1 MQTDSIQYPCDIWR
15 VIKQEW
21 LGLGEN
27 WNAGFKKWCKGSLL
41 STVLYKDTI
50 YKEYREF
57 VIRHQIARN
66 NQEEDMDSLH
76 HGSPTLALW
85 WNKYKTFWSSNLV
98 KERFKL
104 PRSTLMGR
112 LHIVYFHWDLQGK
125 NGESAKDNADFKLL
139 VDGKKHWDAIF
150 SQPWFELRLCYLPF
164 AEEND
169 DGPEI
174 V

>member
-57 VIRHQIARN
+57 VIRHQSARN
-66 NQEEDMDSLH
+66 NQEEDMDSLQ
-76 HGSPTLALW
+76 HGSPT
-85 WNKYKTFWSSNLV
+85 
-98 KERFKL
+98 
-104 PRSTLMGR
+104 
-112 LHIVYFHWDLQGK
+112 
-125 NGESAKDNADFKLL
+125 
-139 VDGKKHWDAIF
+139 
-150 SQPWFELRLCYLPF
+150 
-164 AEEND
+164 
-169 DGPEI
+169 
-174 V
+174 

>member
-1 MQTDSIQYPCDIWR
+1 MDSSLTNSIQYPCDIWR

-41 STVLYKDTI
+41 SSVLYKDTI
-50 YKEYREF
+50 YKDYSEF
-57 VIRHQIARN
+57 VRRQQQR
-66 NQEEDMDSLH
+66 QGFMDSGH

-98 KERFKL
+98 KDRFKL

-125 NGESAKDNADFKLL
+125 NGESAKYKADFKLL

-164 AEEND
+164 AEENN

-174 V
+174 G

>member
-1 MQTDSIQYPCDIWR
+1 MDSSLTNSIQYPCDIWR

-27 WNAGFKKWCKGSLL
+27 WNAGFKKWCKGSVL
-41 STVLYKDTI
+41 SSVLYKDTI
-50 YKEYREF
+50 YKEYIEF
-57 VIRHQIARN
+57 VIRQQQRRR
-66 NQEEDMDSLH
+66 QWWDSGH

-125 NGESAKDNADFKLL
+125 NGESAKDKADFKLL

-164 AEEND
+164 AEENN
-169 DGPEI
+169 DGPEM

>member
-1 MQTDSIQYPCDIWR
+1 MVHSASDNIEYPCDIWR
-15 VIKQEW
+15 VIKEEW

-41 STVLYKDTI
+41 SSVLYKDVI
-50 YKEYREF
+50 YKEYSEF
-57 VIRHQIARN
+57 VRRQQQR
-66 NQEEDMDSLH
+66 QRQWWDSGH

-85 WNKYKTFWSSNLV
+85 WNKYKSFWSSNLV

-104 PRSTLMGR
+104 PRSTLMSR

-164 AEEND
+164 AEENN
-169 DGPEI
+169 DGPYI
-174 V
+174 L